1 MTLDT
6 FDRAYNL
13 AASLHPKGHVSV
25 ETFRNVLD
33 SAQAHQIT
41 AELVR
46 KEAEVESKKI
56 WANIL

>member
-56 WANIL
+56 